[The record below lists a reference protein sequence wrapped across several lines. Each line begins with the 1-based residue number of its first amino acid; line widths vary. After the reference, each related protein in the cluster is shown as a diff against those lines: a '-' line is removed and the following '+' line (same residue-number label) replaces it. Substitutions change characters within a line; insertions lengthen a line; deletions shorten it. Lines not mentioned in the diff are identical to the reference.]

1 MAIVAVMMMVENTET
16 SILEYLTTIPITT
29 SELQKKYVLLD
40 QHCPDDLV
48 KILMKMRKKG
58 RIEGTFSINE
68 GGWVWW
74 KK

>member
-1 MAIVAVMMMVENTET
+1 MVENTET